1 LRTAQNMKIAIT
13 GGKGGTGK
21 STVAVALAFALAKD
35 KKVLLIDAD
44 VDCPGDDLLLGIEL
58 EKLTDV
64 ENMIPVFDFKKCL
77 KCGKCVQF
85 CPEHAIVF
93 AKGENPIFIA
103 DQCIGCRACQIVCPA
118 GAISES
124 KQIIGEIFT
133 AKNDNLVILS
143 GKMKPGIEESSLV
156 VNAMKKKI
164 KEQEKNF
171 DYIIIDTAA
180 GTHCPV
186 IAALLGSER
195 ALAVTEPTPLGAH
208 DLDLILTL
216 TKKLKVETKVVLN
229 RFDIGTE
236 NIIQKVVKNH
246 QTKIIA
252 KIPYSQEIEKKYC
265 TGIPIEHKA
274 IEKIIQ
280 WIKK

>member
-1 LRTAQNMKIAIT
+1 MKITVT

-21 STVAVALAFALAKD
+21 STVAVALASALAKD

-44 VDCPGDDLLLGIEL
+44 VDCPGDDLLLGIKL
-58 EKLTDV
+58 EKLADV

-77 KCGKCVQF
+77 KCGKCAQF

-93 AKGENPIFIA
+93 VKGENPIFIA
-103 DQCIGCRACQIVCPA
+103 DQCIGCRACRIVCPA
-118 GAISES
+118 GAISEA

-133 AKNDNLVILS
+133 AKNGNLVVLS

-156 VNAMKKKI
+156 VNAMKKNI

-186 IAALLGSER
+186 IAALLGSEC

-216 TKKLKVETKVVLN
+216 TKKLKIKTQVVLN
-229 RFDIGTE
+229 RSDIGVE

-265 TGIPIEHKA
+265 AGIPIEHKA